1 MRQVQPFPLAD
12 VDIEMSRCYLSLFVA
27 LLAPAAIAEPR
38 PFEVHQV
45 LIVSGSADSGVAALT
60 LDACDGGFNAAL
72 IEFLIENRIAATIFA
87 TKRWLDRNPQAVALL
102 KDHFDLFD
110 IENHGANHIPAVIG
124 RDREVYGIPGE
135 ADVAHLKSE
144 VRRGAA
150 AVAMVTGSPPKWYR
164 GATGEYDAEA
174 ITVIEAMG
182 YKVAG
187 FSVNADDGATL
198 SKRRVIARLEKVRDG
213 DIIIAHLNKPDSD
226 SAAGLIEGL
235 KQLRD
240 RHFRFVKLNE
250 SEVVPAL
257 NPGSGS
263 ARVSIHRH

>member
-1 MRQVQPFPLAD
+1 MQLYPHAD
-12 VDIEMSRCYLSLFVA
+12 VNAGMSRWLIPFLVA
-27 LLAPAAIAEPR
+27 LLAPAARAEPA
-38 PFEVHQV
+38 PVEVHQMLV
-45 LIVSGSADSGVAALT
+45 VSGSADSSLVALT

-72 IEFLIENRIAATIFA
+72 IEFLIDNHMAATIFA
-87 TKRWLDRNPQAVALL
+87 TKKWLDRNPQAVTLL

-124 RDREVYGIPGE
+124 RDRAVYGIPGE
-135 ADVAHLKSE
+135 ADVAHLKRE
-144 VRRGAA
+144 VQRGAA
-150 AVAMVTGSPPKWYR
+150 AVAMVTGSPPRWYR
-164 GATGEYDAEA
+164 VATGEYDAEA

-198 SKRRVIARLEKVRDG
+198 SKRRVMARLKKVRDG
-213 DIIIAHLNKPDSD
+213 DIIIAHLNKPESE

-235 KQLRD
+235 KDLRD

-250 SEVVPAL
+250 SEVVPA
-257 NPGSGS
+257 PKPRSTS
-263 ARVSIHRH
+263 ARMTPRGH

>member
-1 MRQVQPFPLAD
+1 MQPFPHAD
-12 VDIEMSRCYLSLFVA
+12 VNAGMSRWLVPLLVV
-27 LLAPAAIAEPR
+27 LLAAPAGAETGPV
-38 PFEVHQV
+38 EVHQV
-45 LIVSGSADSGVAALT
+45 LVVSGGADSSVVALT

-72 IEFLIENRIAATIFA
+72 IEFLIDNQMGATIFA
-87 TKRWLDRNPQAVALL
+87 TKKWLDRNPQAVTLL

-124 RDREVYGIPGE
+124 RDRAVYGIPGE
-135 ADVAHLKSE
+135 ADVAHLKRE
-144 VRRGAA
+144 VERGAA
-150 AVAMVTGSPPKWYR
+150 AVAMVTGATPHWYR

-198 SKRRVIARLEKVRDG
+198 SKGRVIARLKKVRDG
-213 DIIIAHLNKPDSD
+213 DIIIAHLNKPGSE

-235 KQLRD
+235 KDLRE
-240 RHFRFVKLNE
+240 RHFRFVKLND
-250 SEVVPAL
+250 SGVVPA
-257 NPGSGS
+257 PTSRSTS
-263 ARVSIHRH
+263 ARMTQRGH

>member
-1 MRQVQPFPLAD
+1 MD
-12 VDIEMSRCYLSLFVA
+12 VKGGVSRWYFMLFAA
-27 LLAPAAIAEPR
+27 LLVCAASAEPQ
-38 PFEVHQV
+38 PVEVHQV
-45 LIVSGSADSGVAALT
+45 LVVSASAGSSVAALT
-60 LDACDGGFNAAL
+60 LDACDGGFNAGL

-87 TKRWLDRNPQAVALL
+87 TKKWLDHNPQAVALL

-124 RDREVYGIPGE
+124 TGREVYGIPGE
-135 ADVAHLKSE
+135 LDVAHLKRE

-150 AVAMVTGSPPKWYR
+150 AVAMVTGAAPHWYR

-174 ITVIEAMG
+174 ISVIEAMG

-198 SKRRVIARLEKVRDG
+198 SKRRVMDRLKRVRDG
-213 DIIIAHLNKPDSD
+213 DIIIAHLNRPESD

-240 RHFRFVKLNE
+240 RNFRFVKLNE
-250 SEVVPAL
+250 STVVPA
-257 NPGSGS
+257 PKSVS
-263 ARVSIHRH
+263 RSTRVAIRRH